1 MISNH
6 PMKRNACGDRIKVMK
21 KMHYPK
27 GYSHMYYSYDHIKSQ
42 IPTETAVLEMDDHSS
57 RLASSAVNCF

>member
-6 PMKRNACGDRIKVMK
+6 PMKRNACGDPIKVMK

-42 IPTETAVLEMDDHSS
+42 IPTESS
-57 RLASSAVNCF
+57 TGDG